1 MSNPQK
7 TSKFASFIGGAFL
20 GGFLGMLLFALMMM
34 LTQAPMH
41 SHLCDPD
48 PIIYNLAFV
57 GVVALVFGLL
67 MAMVGKGSDKS
78 EDIYFG
84 FGMATIGAVS
94 VCVSLYWMLSF
105 YGQIFLIPVC
115 LVK

>member
-1 MSNPQK
+1 MSTPQK
-7 TSKFASFIGGAFL
+7 TSKFASFMGGVIISAIL
-20 GGFLGMLLFALMMM
+20 GELLFMLMMM
-34 LTQAPMH
+34 LTSTSMY

-48 PIIYNLAFV
+48 PFVYNLAFV

-78 EDIYFG
+78 EDIFFG
-84 FGMATIGAVS
+84 FGMATIGAIS

-115 LVK
+115 LIR